1 MLRRVSDCPAP
12 ALRVFP
18 QVTAALE
25 AMAEAGLPLL
35 VHGEVTDAKVDI
47 FDREQRFIGGVLA
60 PLMDRLP
67 QLRVVMEHIT
77 TRDAAEFVQSVGGG
91 RLGATVT
98 PQHML
103 LNRNAMLVGGIRP
116 HYYCLPILKREEHRR
131 GTGEP

>member
-1 MLRRVSDCPAP
+1 
-12 ALRVFP
+12 
-18 QVTAALE
+18 
-25 AMAEAGLPLL
+25 
-35 VHGEVTDAKVDI
+35 
-47 FDREQRFIGGVLA
+47 
-60 PLMDRLP
+60 MDRIP

-77 TRDAAEFVQSVGGG
+77 TKDAADFVMSVGNG

-131 GTGEP
+131 AISLRGGIWIVQIGRQACLMTASLPQGSRAQGGDQRGQALLSGARIYLSNARRGPDRALSTQAP

>member
-1 MLRRVSDCPAP
+1 
-12 ALRVFP
+12 
-18 QVTAALE
+18 
-25 AMAEAGLPLL
+25 
-35 VHGEVTDAKVDI
+35 
-47 FDREQRFIGGVLA
+47 
-60 PLMDRLP
+60 MDRIP

-77 TRDAAEFVQSVGGG
+77 TKDAAEFVQSIGGG

-131 GTGEP
+131 AEERA